1 MPSAIE
7 VRGLSKQF
15 GPVRAVND
23 LSFEVAPGR
32 VTGFLGPNGSGKT
45 TTLRMLLG
53 LVSITDGAATFGG
66 RRYVDID
73 KPIHHVGAVLEA
85 TSFHPSRRAEDHLK
99 MVALGA
105 GIPRTRVDETLALV
119 GLSDVARRRVGKF
132 SLGMRQRLQLATALL
147 GDPEILILDEPSN
160 GLDPQ
165 GIQWLRTFIRHQ
177 ASIGH
182 AVLVSS
188 HLLSEM
194 EETVDDVVII
204 SHGKLVLQTT
214 LADLASQA
222 GTSTGLRIRT
232 PELPRLIGVLDA
244 IPVAYPDIARHTG
257 HRPGHARVVGP
268 LAAEHQFV
276 LYELI
281 HERSSLKEVFL
292 SLTHG
297 FDAADPDLA
306 GANAG
311 GQAAP
316 FGSPSGAGSAS
327 GTGSPSGAG
336 SLDARGCGMI
346 PGIRS
351 ELLRSGRPLFRG
363 SWPASPCSSTA
374 CSSWCT
380 S

>member
-1 MPSAIE
+1 M
-7 VRGLSKQF
+7 
-15 GPVRAVND
+15 
-23 LSFEVAPGR
+23 
-32 VTGFLGPNGSGKT
+32 
-45 TTLRMLLG
+45 
-53 LVSITDGAATFGG
+53 
-66 RRYVDID
+66 
-73 KPIHHVGAVLEA
+73 
-85 TSFHPSRRAEDHLK
+85 
-99 MVALGA
+99 
-105 GIPRTRVDETLALV
+105 DETLALV

-232 PELPRLIGVLDA
+232 PELPRLISVLDA
-244 IPVAYPDIARHTG
+244 IPVAYLQTSPDTLVIDRAT
-257 HRPGHARVVGP
+257 PEWFGP
-268 LAAEHQFV
+268 LAAQHQIV

-281 HERSSLKEVFL
+281 HERSSLEEVFL

-297 FDAADPDLA
+297 FDAADPSLA

-316 FGSPSGAGSAS
+316 FGSVS
-327 GTGSPSGAG
+327 GTGSARHWIAFFSGRWID
-336 SLDARGCGMI
+336 SDARRCGMI

-351 ELLRSGRPLFRG
+351 ELLKIRTTAIPWVLAGIALVIDGLLILVYFVNHGNGGGIGNSFGVPNYPHTTQQLRNLLGSGFEGYLFALLLGTLMVTVEFRHKTVTTSFLVTPHRPRFVG
-363 SWPASPCSSTA
+363 AS
-374 CSSWCT
+374 
-380 S
+380 